1 MMKRISVSAIILLVL
16 FCTLIITLIGCE
28 GSQPG
33 QTASEVRM
41 RHLRRNRIEKEQFR
55 QDVDTFFLRDEP
67 SKLDDKRP

>member
-1 MMKRISVSAIILLVL
+1 MKRISVSAVILTVL
-16 FCTLIITLIGCE
+16 FCTLIVTLVGCK

-33 QTASEVRM
+33 ETASEVRM

-67 SKLDDKRP
+67 SKLNDLRP